1 MEDYRFAGF
10 RILEFSG
17 ASREALQEIAERL
30 LPYERAIVE
39 TWVAQQLRA
48 WEPPG
53 FTREALEETFGA
65 LLHNILSRLRAG
77 EAERSLDDLQATGAI
92 LAAQEFP
99 YEALIMSFHFLEE
112 SYMAHLLFP
121 RSDKIME
128 WLVSMDEFLHAAL
141 AALATSYFQAYRR
154 ELLAQAE
161 IGRIVQEQMLAHIP
175 KQVADLEVGQAYRSA
190 REGAQVGG
198 DLFDLMPMDA
208 QGAAFI
214 VADVSGKGLEAASDS
229 VMLRSLFRSFL
240 HENPEL
246 GDIMARMNHALTAEF
261 DDGDFAT
268 AQAGI
273 YQSPGRLLL
282 SSAGHPHPVICNS
295 DGACRFLD
303 TEGMALG
310 IKVGA
315 DWLAQEIELEP
326 GALFVAYTD
335 GLLEARGSEG
345 FFGEDRVLATIEE
358 MRNAP
363 ARAVADHLLD
373 AAMRHAGG
381 KLSDDVAILVLK
393 RQPETLI

>member
-30 LPYERAIVE
+30 LPYESGILE
-39 TWVAQQLRA
+39 TWIAQQLKA
-48 WEPPG
+48 WQPPG
-53 FTREALEETFGA
+53 FNREALQEAFGG
-65 LLHNILSRLRAG
+65 LLHGILTRLRAG
-77 EAERSLDDLQATGAI
+77 QAEQCLDDLQEAGAV

-121 RSDKIME
+121 RSDRIME

-141 AALATSYFQAYRR
+141 AALATSYFQEYRR

-175 KQVADLEVGQAYRSA
+175 LQVADLEVGQAYHSA

-198 DLFDLMPMDA
+198 DLFDLIAMDA
-208 QGAAFI
+208 HGAAFI

-240 HENPEL
+240 HETPEL
-246 GDIMARMNHALTAEF
+246 GKVMERMNRALTVEF

-273 YQSPGRLLL
+273 YRGSGRLLL
-282 SSAGHPHPVICNS
+282 SSAGHPYPVVC
-295 DGACRFLD
+295 DGEGACRFVD
-303 TEGMALG
+303 TTGMALG
-310 IKVGA
+310 IKEGYV
-315 DWLAQEIELEP
+315 WSAQEVQLEP

-335 GLLEARGSEG
+335 GLLDARGPDG
-345 FFGEDRVLATIEE
+345 FFGEDRVLAAIEQVRE
-358 MRNAP
+358 AP
-363 ARAVADHLLD
+363 ARAVAEHLLD
-373 AAMRHAGG
+373 TAMRHAGG
-381 KLSDDVAILVLK
+381 KLADDVAILVLK
-393 RQPETLI
+393 RKP

>member
-30 LPYERAIVE
+30 LPYETAILE

-53 FTREALEETFGA
+53 FSREALLETFGQLWHA
-65 LLHNILSRLRAG
+65 ILVRLQAG
-77 EAERSLDDLQATGAI
+77 QAEKSLDDLEELGGV
-92 LAAQEFP
+92 LADQDFP

-121 RSDKIME
+121 RSDHIME

-141 AALATSYFQAYRR
+141 AALATSYFQSYRR

-175 KQVADLEVGQAYRSA
+175 VQVADLEVGQAYRSA

-198 DLFDLMPMDA
+198 DLFDLLAMDA

-229 VMLRSLFRSFL
+229 VMVRSLFRSFL

-246 GDIMARMNHALTAEF
+246 GDVMERMNSALTAEF
-261 DDGDFAT
+261 ADGNFAT

-273 YQSPGRLLL
+273 YSSPGRLLL
-282 SSAGHPHPVICNS
+282 SSAGHPHPVICDS
-295 DGACRFLD
+295 GGACRFLD

-310 IKVGA
+310 IRPGTGWA
-315 DWLAQEIELEP
+315 AQEIELEP

-335 GLLEARGSEG
+335 GLLEARGPDG
-345 FFGEDRVLATIEE
+345 FFGEERILACIEE
-358 MRNAP
+358 VREAP
-363 ARAVADHLLD
+363 ARAVADHLID
-373 AAMRHAGG
+373 TAMRHAGG
-381 KLSDDVAILVLK
+381 KLADDVAILVLK
-393 RQPETLI
+393 RQA